1 MCSFFC
7 LIIEKGM
14 GLYSVFSKK
23 GMSMATKTKTTK
35 NKTQTK
41 QKTAQQVVIIEEAN
55 FCTCT
60 SDD

>member
-1 MCSFFC
+1 
-7 LIIEKGM
+7 M